1 MEITVFAK
9 RRTSKEG
16 KTFYQYLTTLTKK
29 DGTTETMRVCFRN
42 VDAPKPETCPRNII
56 VERDNSNIAVRHYN
70 DPSTGEI
77 KANRTLWVSAW
88 EPGSEYVDHSLDDYN
103 FE

>member
-1 MEITVFAK
+1 MEITIFAK

-16 KTFYQYLTTLTKK
+16 KQFFQYLTTLTKL

-42 VDAPKPETCPRNII
+42 VDAPKAESCPRNII
-56 VERDNSNIAVRHYN
+56 VERDGTNIAIRHYK
-70 DPSTGEI
+70 DAETGESRQN
-77 KANRTLWVSAW
+77 KTLWVSAW
-88 EPGSEYVDHSLDDYN
+88 ESGSEYVDHSLDEYN